1 MHAPR
6 LSSLALVVAPLV
18 PPSGGPDPGETDL
31 EAMSLEELLS
41 LEVTTASR
49 KATNLSDTAAAVFV
63 ITREDIRRS
72 GHTSIPELLRMVPGM
87 HVARINSSAWA
98 VGSRGANGH
107 FNDKLLVM
115 IDGRSVYTNLFSG
128 VFWDEPDVLLEDV
141 DRIEVIRGPGGAIW
155 GANAVSGVINIITR
169 SAADTHGAYA
179 TALAG
184 DEERGTAAYR
194 YGDVY
199 GENFHWRVFAKWF
212 ERDATHSLMGGDSPD
227 GWHYRRAGFRA
238 DWDKSDRDTF
248 SFQGAW
254 YSGHEREIDP
264 LVMPTPPYDA
274 TFKGSFYNDGGHV
287 LAKWDRTLSD
297 DEDLSLQAIRRL
309 GHERRLLHHL
319 RARHPRPRLPPS
331 HRG

>member
-1 MHAPR
+1 
-6 LSSLALVVAPLV
+6 
-18 PPSGGPDPGETDL
+18 
-31 EAMSLEELLS
+31 MSLEELLS

-274 TFKGSFYNDGGHV
+274 ASSPRTTASVAAGASSEADAQEQGEDRCSVGAHGGS
-287 LAKWDRTLSD
+287 LS
-297 DEDLSLQAIRRL
+297 RRH
-309 GHERRLLHHL
+309 GTIADSP
-319 RARHPRPRLPPS
+319 RARNRAAPLLTWRCATS
-331 HRG
+331 